1 MSPAIILTVAFGY
14 LLLLFGVAYYADKR
28 AAAGKSLIDNPWVYA
43 LSLAV
48 YCTAWTFYGSVG
60 RASETGL
67 GFLPIYIGPTL
78 MVAIWYV
85 LLRKI
90 IRISKTE
97 RITSIADFIGSRYGK
112 STFLAG
118 MVTVIAVFGIIPYIS
133 LQLKAISTSYQVIAN
148 YGLETVSSLETT
160 IFVDTAFYVTIVL
173 AVFTILF
180 GTRQLDASEKHEGMV
195 AAIAFESI
203 IKLFAFIF
211 AGVFVVFFL
220 YNSPMELFREA
231 YQNAETRKLLDLAG
245 DQVLFNDWIWLTILS
260 MPAILLLPRQFQ
272 TAVVENVRL
281 DHVRSAVW
289 MFPLYLLIINLFV
302 LPIALAGLMHPSLSG
317 MDADTFV
324 LTLPLAEGQQM
335 LALFVFVGGLSAATS
350 MVIVASIALSTM
362 ISNDLVMPT
371 FLRYDAFGLL
381 KKKAAGPFILN
392 IRRISILLILLLA
405 YLYFKYLGEDY
416 SLVSIGLVSFAAVAQ
431 FAPAFLGGLY
441 WSGATKTGAV
451 AGILCG
457 TIIWFY
463 TLVIPSVAG
472 LSPMIEQFVS
482 QGPFG
487 MERLKPAALFGLE
500 GYSPVA
506 QSVFWSL
513 TLNGIFFVGIS
524 LFTRQN
530 VLELTQAA
538 LFVYGKS
545 LDKNKSARQQQEV
558 KILTLKALLRR
569 FMGNERMMVTVS
581 AYESMNT
588 ALPKDN
594 SKAPQDFIQFV
605 ENQLAGAIGAAS
617 ARLLMSTE
625 VRETPFTV
633 TEVRNILDETRQ
645 VLEYSRAL
653 EEKSNKLQLAT
664 DELRKANEQLKQ
676 LDQMKDEFVATV
688 THELKTPLTSI
699 RALTEIMLDMPV
711 VTIQKRE
718 EFLTII
724 QRETERLT
732 RLINQLLDTQKANT
746 GNLEM
751 DVKPLN
757 LADLIEKALA
767 SMTQVFEDSNI
778 LLTVEME
785 DDLPLIKLD
794 EDRITQVLL
803 NLLSNAAKFC
813 NEEEGKVSVRLWK
826 DGNSMY
832 VSVTDNGIGIAA
844 SDMDKL
850 FQPFVQVGQMYN
862 RKPGTGLGLSISK
875 KIMEAH
881 NGSLTVKSAPGE
893 GSTFTMKLSLD

>member
-1 MSPAIILTVAFGY
+1 MSPVIILSVAFGY

-78 MVAIWYV
+78 MIAIWYV

-90 IRISKTE
+90 IRISKAE

-148 YGLETVSSLETT
+148 YGADSTDYLSTT
-160 IFVDTAFYVTIVL
+160 IFLDTAFYVTLVL

-211 AGVFVVFFL
+211 AGLFVVFVL
-220 YNSPMELFREA
+220 YSSPFELFREA
-231 YQNAETRKLLDLAG
+231 YSREETKNLLVLAG
-245 DQVLFNDWIWLTILS
+245 DQVLYNDWIWLTILS

-272 TAVVENVRL
+272 TAVVENVRI

-324 LTLPLAEGQQM
+324 LTLPLAEGRQT
-335 LALFVFVGGLSAATS
+335 LALLVFVGGLSAATS

-362 ISNDLVMPT
+362 ISNDLVMPA

-392 IRRISILLILLLA
+392 IRRISIVLILLLA
-405 YLYFKYLGEDY
+405 YLYFKYLGENY
-416 SLVSIGLVSFAAVAQ
+416 TLVSIGLVSFAAVAQ
-431 FAPAFLGGLY
+431 FAPAFIGGLY
-441 WSGATKTGAV
+441 WSGATRAGAL

-472 LSPMIEQFVS
+472 LSPVIEQFVS
-482 QGPFG
+482 NGPYG
-487 MERLKPAALFGLE
+487 LDWLKPNALFGLE

-513 TLNGIFFVGIS
+513 TLNGIFFVGCS
-524 LFTRQN
+524 LFTKQN
-530 VLELTQAA
+530 ALEVTQAA

-545 LDKNKSARQQQEV
+545 LDKNKGPRQQQVV
-558 KILTLKALLRR
+558 KVLTLKAVLRR
-569 FMGNERMMVTVS
+569 FMGNGRMIQLVED
-581 AYESMNT
+581 YEATRAN
-588 ALPKDN
+588 LPGD
-594 SKAPQDFIQFV
+594 SQKAPQEFIQYV
-605 ENQLAGAIGAAS
+605 ENQLAGAIGSAS

-625 VRETPFTV
+625 VRETPLTV
-633 TEVRNILDETRQ
+633 NEVRNILDETRQ
-645 VLEYSRAL
+645 VLEFSRAL
-653 EEKSNKLQLAT
+653 QEKSNKLQLAT

-699 RALTEIMLDMPV
+699 RALTEIMLDMPDIS
-711 VTIQKRE
+711 TQKRD

-751 DVKPLN
+751 DVKLVN
-757 LADLIEKALA
+757 LAELIVKAVE
-767 SMTQVFEDSNI
+767 SMKQVFVDAS
-778 LLTVEME
+778 VELSL
-785 DDLPLIKLD
+785 DLDEHVPDVMVD

-813 NEEEGKVSVRLWK
+813 NEEIGQVFVKLGMD
-826 DGNSMY
+826 DGHVY
-832 VSVTDNGIGIAA
+832 VAVTDNGSGIAA

-881 NGSLTVKSAPGE
+881 NGSLTVVSAPGQ
-893 GSTFTMKLSLD
+893 GSTFTMALEI